1 MTLHRYMHE
10 DLDEMTEDLE
20 IIAKDLNSTRSPCC
34 EKDRFRLWN
43 DEDEAR
49 VHRQVIA
56 VQQKMRKIS
65 SEISG
70 LIRDRSKVDKE

>member
-10 DLDEMTEDLE
+10 DLDEMFEDLG

-49 VHRQVIA
+49 IHRQVIA
-56 VQQKMRKIS
+56 VQQKLRKIS
-65 SEISG
+65 SEIIE
-70 LIRDRSKVDKE
+70 LIQVRSKVDKE

>member
-10 DLDEMTEDLE
+10 DLDEMSEDLE

-56 VQQKMRKIS
+56 MQQKLRKIS
-65 SEISG
+65 SEIIE
-70 LIRDRSKVDKE
+70 LIQVRSKVDKE

>member
-10 DLDEMTEDLE
+10 DLDEMSEDLE

-49 VHRQVIA
+49 IHRQVIA
-56 VQQKMRKIS
+56 VQQKLRKIS
-65 SEISG
+65 SEIIE
-70 LIRDRSKVDKE
+70 LIQVRSKVDKE

>member
-10 DLDEMTEDLE
+10 DLDEMSEDLE

-49 VHRQVIA
+49 IHRQVVA
-56 VQQKMRKIS
+56 VQQKLRKIS
-65 SEISG
+65 SEIIE
-70 LIRDRSKVDKE
+70 LIQVRSKVDKE

>member
-10 DLDEMTEDLE
+10 DLDEMSEDLE

-49 VHRQVIA
+49 IHRQVIA
-56 VQQKMRKIS
+56 VQQKLRKIS
-65 SEISG
+65 SEIIE
-70 LIRDRSKVDKE
+70 LIQVRSKVDKK